1 MRKKT
6 IECLVA
12 RRAAVA
18 GLIAFTALAQAL
30 PITYTEDT
38 NDIANPERGFY
49 YQLESRSNAPD
60 ALSNYSASLFSSEK
74 MTVVRRTYNLLS
86 FRNSAISQS
95 FLDHI
100 TADFIYAR
108 ATGLKLN
115 VRFAYTFNEPPPNN
129 DAPLSR
135 ILTHI
140 AQLRPILQTNADVI
154 SHLDAGF
161 IGRWGEWHTSSN
173 GNDNTAT
180 MTTVLAALHE
190 ALPTSRTVI
199 VRTPGYKRD
208 IFQRQA
214 AITSAEAFNGSDF
227 SRTGHLNDCFLA
239 SAGDAGT
246 YVPEEPAAIAE
257 QRAFI
262 AADARFVPVSGETC
276 ALNPPRS
283 DCASAVAEMALL
295 HWSAL
300 NFTYHPDV
308 LQNWATQG
316 CFDSVRRRLGYRLVL
331 RTANLPTTIA
341 VGGQFQGSVRL
352 QNVGFAAPYN
362 PRGLELILRASGGAI
377 RRIAIPTDPRRF
389 GPNDNSG
396 TTDLNLDLALPSD
409 LSPGNYELLLALPDP
424 MPALYTRPAYSIR
437 LANTGTW
444 EPTTGFNKLLS
455 TLAIVQSDALLANG
469 FE

>member
-1 MRKKT
+1 MRKFFN
-6 IECLVA
+6 LA
-12 RRAAVA
+12 LFS
-18 GLIAFTALAQAL
+18 LIAIATVANAMQV
-30 PITYTEDT
+30 TYTEDT
-38 NDIANPERGFY
+38 SDFANPERGFY
-49 YQLESRSNAPD
+49 YQLESRSNMPD
-60 ALSNYSASLFSSEK
+60 ALSNYSASFFASEN
-74 MTVVRRTYNLLS
+74 MTVVRRTYNMLS
-86 FRNSAISQS
+86 FRDSAISQS

-100 TADFIYAR
+100 AADFVYAR

-115 VRFAYTFNEPPPNN
+115 VRFAYTFNEAPPNN

-135 ILTHI
+135 ILAHI
-140 AQLRPILQTNADVI
+140 AQLRPLLQTNADVI

-180 MTTVLAALHE
+180 MTAVLAALHE
-190 ALPTSRTVI
+190 ALPTSRAVI

-214 AITSAEAFNGSDF
+214 AITSAEAFNGSGF

-246 YVPEEPAAIAE
+246 YVPEEPTAIAE

-262 AADARFVPVSGETC
+262 AADARYVPVSGETC

-283 DCASAVAEMALL
+283 DCTSAVAEMALL

-308 LQNWATQG
+308 LQNWRTQG

-331 RTANLPTTIA
+331 RSSNLPSSA
-341 VGGQFQGSVRL
+341 VVGGQFQGMLRL
-352 QNVGFAAPYN
+352 QNIGFAAPYN
-362 PRGLELILRASGGAI
+362 PRGLELILRAAGGAI
-377 RRIAIPTDPRRF
+377 RRIAIPAEPRRF
-389 GPNDNSG
+389 GPDDNG
-396 TTDLNLDLALPSD
+396 GITDLNLNLALPGD

-424 MPALYTRPAYSIR
+424 MPALYSRPAYAIR
-437 LANTGTW
+437 FANTGTW
-444 EPTTGFNKLLS
+444 EPSTGFNKLL
-455 TLAIVQSDALLANG
+455 TNIAIVQSDALMATG